1 MSKVV
6 SNLPTIWENEVFT
19 VLSLLK
25 STIDNINDN
34 LIPQVNENSEDIETV
49 QSSISSLPSDIEN
62 LKQITAEMQKQIN
75 SADNTIEQHT
85 SSLNSLNSSVAEM
98 QGQINSADNTIEQH
112 TSSLNSLNQS
122 VEAINEDL
130 QIKGN
135 EITSV
140 ENEVDRNSDKISNLE
155 YLTEVVLDTT
165 SVFTIPDSSKNYLVD
180 WGVFPPGDCTI
191 KLPLVGPGRGSYK
204 VQHIYFKWPAGSEN
218 EFNLSVQDSSGA
230 LKPFTVGYNS
240 YTGTGTRPITLPTGT
255 TQFVD
260 IYLGHLEI
268 VYLGTASTSN
278 ALVRLV

>member
-1 MSKVV
+1 MAKVV
-6 SNLPTIWENEVFT
+6 SNIPTIWENEVFT

-25 STIDNINDN
+25 NTIDNINDN
-34 LIPQVNENSEDIETV
+34 LIPQLNENSADVETL
-49 QSSISSLPSDIEN
+49 QSLSSSLSSDIKN
-62 LKQITAEMQKQIN
+62 LKQII
-75 SADNTIEQHT
+75 
-85 SSLNSLNSSVAEM
+85 AEM

-140 ENEVDRNSDKISNLE
+140 EKEVDRCSDKISNLE

-165 SVFTIPDSSKNYLVD
+165 SVFTIPDSSQNYLVD

-191 KLPLVGPGRGSYK
+191 KLPLVGPGTGSYK

-218 EFNLSVQDSSGA
+218 SFNLTVQTNNGS

-240 YTGTGTRPITLPTGT
+240 YTGTGSRPITLPTGS
-255 TQFVD
+255 TQLVD

-268 VYLGTASTSN
+268 VYLGTTNTSN
-278 ALVRLV
+278 SLVRLV

>member
-1 MSKVV
+1 MAKVV
-6 SNLPTIWENEVFT
+6 SNIPTIWECEAFT

-25 STIDNINDN
+25 DVIDNINDN
-34 LIPQVNENSEDIETV
+34 LIPQLNKNSADIETL
-49 QSSISSLPSDIEN
+49 QSSSSSLESDIEN
-62 LKQITAEMQKQIN
+62 LKQTIAEMQGQIN

-98 QGQINSADNTIEQH
+98 QNQINSADNTIEQH

-140 ENEVDRNSDKISNLE
+140 EKEVDRCSDKISNLE

-165 SVFTIPDSSKNYLVD
+165 SVFTIPDTSVNYLVD

-191 KLPLVGPGRGSYK
+191 KLPLVGPGTASYK

-218 EFNLSVQDSSGA
+218 TFNLTVQTNNGS

-240 YTGTGTRPITLPTGT
+240 YTGTGTRPITLPTGS
-255 TQFVD
+255 TQLVD

-268 VYLGTASTSN
+268 VYLGTTNTSN
-278 ALVRLV
+278 SLVRLV